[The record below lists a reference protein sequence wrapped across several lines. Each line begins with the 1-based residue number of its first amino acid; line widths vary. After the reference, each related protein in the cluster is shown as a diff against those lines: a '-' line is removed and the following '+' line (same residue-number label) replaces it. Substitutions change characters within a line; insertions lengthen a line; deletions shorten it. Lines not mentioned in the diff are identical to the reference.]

1 MLIYVRKVE
10 GVIERNKMKLD
21 TKTLVRETKKL
32 KKYPFEKNRLDKILV
47 YIMSVSDYKE
57 LQNNPFSRIY
67 VFERLKHKYNK
78 YYSFNLCKARSGK
91 IRILCTIDVELNVLK
106 IVYISTNHY
115 KDFYNKFN

>member
-57 LQNNPFSRIY
+57 LSLLDAILGQLQ
-67 VFERLKHKYNK
+67 RL
-78 YYSFNLCKARSGK
+78 FL
-91 IRILCTIDVELNVLK
+91 
-106 IVYISTNHY
+106 
-115 KDFYNKFN
+115 